1 MVIMN
6 YKQCPKCGDEAFTK
20 TDVREIFGFRTR
32 RSGSGR
38 GETLPQSNCKKCRAR
53 IQRLRKR
60 LGLQVSQT
68 IR

>member
-6 YKQCPKCGDEAFTK
+6 YKECPKCGDEAFTK
-20 TDVREIFGFRTR
+20 TEVREIFGFRTR
-32 RSGSGR
+32 RSGN

-53 IQRLRKR
+53 IQRQRKR